1 MLKSYQTIIDE
12 VRSMGGEIVGLC
24 SQTQKEADQAQETWN
39 LDFPLI
45 ADPSCELVKMM
56 NKKGWITSQVEAK
69 VNDHEVVIRVFNDFT
84 YQVAMLQPG
93 VCALRGT
100 DLNNMDVLCTWGS
113 VPTAANIGGA
123 SGRPNPKQIVWK
135 AIQKSLKGDYSNSK
149 LAIVQETPLQ
159 GGWYF
164 WGMLLAN
171 GNFIEPGGFGLD
183 ELGEG
188 HNLPQKMARAAR
200 KLEIGIAGVGL
211 VTAINPPV
219 GIGGLLLYGTYLW
232 NSGAIAALQD
242 VWKAGL

>member
-1 MLKSYQTIIDE
+1 M
-12 VRSMGGEIVGLC
+12 
-24 SQTQKEADQAQETWN
+24 
-39 LDFPLI
+39 
-45 ADPSCELVKMM
+45 
-56 NKKGWITSQVEAK
+56 
-69 VNDHEVVIRVFNDFT
+69 
-84 YQVAMLQPG
+84 
-93 VCALRGT
+93 
-100 DLNNMDVLCTWGS
+100 
-113 VPTAANIGGA
+113 
-123 SGRPNPKQIVWK
+123 
-135 AIQKSLKGDYSNSK
+135 
-149 LAIVQETPLQ
+149 QETPLQ